1 MGDLLNAYYAL
12 SYGHLPARETPL
24 PVYAP
29 EALGARLAG
38 FFERPDAGFVSD
50 VLDLR
55 PLADG
60 LVLQFEDLTLTSRA
74 VEHGI
79 EAYGLRAEA
88 DGTTLA
94 YSGDCAPCTALDE
107 LAAGV
112 DLLLCEAD
120 VGMLSDVHHTPEE
133 AGALARRTG
142 VKSLVITHVGPTLTP
157 GVATAR
163 AAEMF
168 GGPTTFATV
177 GETLN
182 PW

>member
-1 MGDLLNAYYAL
+1 
-12 SYGHLPARETPL
+12 
-24 PVYAP
+24 V
-29 EALGARLAG
+29 
-38 FFERPDAGFVSD
+38 FVSD

-60 LVLQFEDLTLTSRA
+60 LELRLKGLTLTSRA
-74 VEHGI
+74 VDHGI

-94 YSGDCAPCTALDE
+94 YSGDSAPCAALDQ
-107 LAAGV
+107 LAEGV

-133 AGALARRTG
+133 AGSLARRTG
-142 VKSLVITHVGPTLTP
+142 VTRLVVTHVGPTLTP
-157 GVATAR
+157 EVATAR

-168 GGPTTFATV
+168 GGPTASATV
-177 GETLN
+177 GETLS